1 MKQAL
6 RIRAR
11 SVSMF
16 SMRAKRFA
24 ALTVALLCAA
34 NVHLVWGQWLPSGA
48 TSGPIY
54 YNGGNVGIGTT
65 NPGTTLQVN
74 GAIGIG
80 GVPAA
85 GRAFGLAPFAAHDV
99 CNTVVLD

>member
-1 MKQAL
+1 MTQAL

-34 NVHLVWGQWLPSGA
+34 NLHLLGAVVAERGDEWTNLLQRGQRRDWDDEPRHNA
-48 TSGPIY
+48 
-54 YNGGNVGIGTT
+54 
-65 NPGTTLQVN
+65 PG
-74 GAIGIG
+74 
-80 GVPAA
+80 
-85 GRAFGLAPFAAHDV
+85 
-99 CNTVVLD
+99 